1 MTPFLPHS
9 GYIRWVC
16 ITPGNR
22 LITASD
28 PNLLRAWDLKPTLL
42 PVDVITDY
50 AKLLSGRRL
59 NAGGVLLPLKLAELV
74 ELNRSLR
81 VRAPQLFVTP

>member
-1 MTPFLPHS
+1 L
-9 GYIRWVC
+9 C

-28 PNLLRAWDLKPTLL
+28 PNLLRAWDLKPTAL
-42 PVDVITDY
+42 PANVIADY

-59 NAGGVLLPLKLAELV
+59 NAGGVLLPIPAKDLAELAQ
-74 ELNRSLR
+74 SLH
-81 VRAPQLFVTP
+81 VRAPRLFKP